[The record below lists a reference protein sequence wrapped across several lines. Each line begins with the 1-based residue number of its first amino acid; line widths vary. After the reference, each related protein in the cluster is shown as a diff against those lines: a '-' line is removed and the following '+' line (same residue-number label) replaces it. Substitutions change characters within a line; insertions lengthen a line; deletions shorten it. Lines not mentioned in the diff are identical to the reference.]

1 MSEGIGFT
9 RALDEVAAASA
20 VSSSAAAVP
29 TSGEFDRILQEKA
42 VMVEIV
48 QAIAAA
54 LRPVHGAAWLVAFYS
69 PAPRDQ
75 AEMGFAVR
83 TCLQQ
88 LARDGRAPDWN
99 TLQPAATQWLSRFI
113 QSRGEQVAKL
123 RDLVDRTAAKVAAA
137 GAGGHGWEIFL
148 SPERRVAVSAEI
160 ARDLGLYLGPEQ
172 LAATEPEILALA
184 EWLVKENLGAGALE
198 DYLRDPSLTEIMVGS
213 GGRIWVEKDGRVDD
227 AEQNL
232 PETRAIWFAQR
243 LAAIIGSRIDQSEPS
258 MDGFLS
264 DGSRVHVIL
273 PPIAI
278 DGVSITIR
286 RHSRR
291 PSLEQLMRN
300 GAVSE
305 EAVDFLRD
313 AVGGMANVLVSG
325 GTSSGKTTILNVVA
339 GFIGKSERVLTMEDA
354 PELRLPLPHVIRLR
368 TRKANIES
376 RGEFTMR
383 MLVKEA
389 LRMRPDR
396 IIVGEVRGAEA
407 LDMIEA
413 MNTGH
418 DGCLSTAHANGPLD
432 MLKRLGQMM
441 KRGDPQLTDA
451 GAYELTASALH
462 LIVHA
467 ERRVAADGRVTR
479 GIDEIVE
486 VVQYL
491 PEKAG
496 TLGFVIRPLFR
507 RGADRVLRRTGTIS
521 EKLAGHL
528 RLNGVDVSRWVDSHG
543 Q

>member
-1 MSEGIGFT
+1 MSEQMELPQPFE
-9 RALDEVAAASA
+9 EVAAASA
-20 VSSSAAAVP
+20 VSTALPAPS
-29 TSGEFDRILQEKA
+29 EFDRILQEKTI
-42 VMVEIV
+42 MTELV
-48 QAIAAA
+48 QVIAGA
-54 LRPVHGAAWLVAFYS
+54 LRPVHGANWLVAFYS

-99 TLQPAATQWLSRFI
+99 AIQPAATQWLSRFI
-113 QSRGEQVAKL
+113 QSRSEQVSKL
-123 RDLVDRTAAKVAAA
+123 RDLVDRTAAKVAATGSA
-137 GAGGHGWEIFL
+137 GHAWELFL

-172 LAATEPEILALA
+172 MAATEPEILALA

-213 GGRIWVEKDGRVDD
+213 GGQIWVEKDGRVDD
-227 AEQNL
+227 AGQTL
-232 PETRAIWFAQR
+232 PETRALWFAQR

-291 PSLEQLMRN
+291 PTLEQLIEG

-305 EAVDFLRD
+305 EAVAFLRD
-313 AVGGMANVLVSG
+313 AVGGMANILVSG

-339 GFIGKSERVLTMEDA
+339 GFIGASERVLTMEDA

-396 IIVGEVRGAEA
+396 IVVGEVRGAEA

-441 KRGDPQLTDA
+441 KRGDPQLTDG
-451 GAYELTASALH
+451 GAYELVASALH

-467 ERRVAADGRVTR
+467 ERRVSSDGRVTR
-479 GIDEIVE
+479 GVEEIAE

-491 PEKAG
+491 PERAG
-496 TLGFVIRPLFR
+496 TLGFVVRPIFR
-507 RGADRVLRRTGTIS
+507 RDAGRALRRVGPIS
-521 EKLAGHL
+521 EKLAVHL
-528 RLNGVDVSRWVDSHG
+528 RLNGVDASRWVTDDG